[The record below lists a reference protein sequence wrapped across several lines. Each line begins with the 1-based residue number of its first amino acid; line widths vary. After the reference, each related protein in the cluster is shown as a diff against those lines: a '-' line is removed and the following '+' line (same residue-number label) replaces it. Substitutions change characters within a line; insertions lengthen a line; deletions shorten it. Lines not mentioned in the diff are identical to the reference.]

1 MERTKMSQAPPV
13 RERVAVVTGAGQG
26 IGRAIAVALA
36 ARDVQL
42 VVTDRNEETGTA
54 VARELGAVF
63 LPLDVSD
70 PQAITATAT
79 AVVDRFGRVDVLI
92 NNAGIAHED
101 NALDVTDEVW
111 HRVLGVDL
119 TGTFVACREFGRH
132 FVRQRSGSIVNISS
146 IAAFIG
152 SNPEYHVAY
161 DVAKAGVA
169 QLARSL
175 AVEWAPY
182 GVRVNAV
189 APGRTR
195 TPILDT
201 VGMDDPERMTQW
213 IGQIPMG
220 RLLEA
225 EEIAAA
231 VAFIALDGTAVTGQ
245 TLLVDGGQI
254 AQ

>member
-1 MERTKMSQAPPV
+1 MTESPQGHTDD
-13 RERVAVVTGAGQG
+13 RVAVVTGAGQG

-36 ARDVQL
+36 TRGVRV
-42 VVTDRNEETGTA
+42 VVTDRNTETGTA
-54 VARELGAVF
+54 VAKEVGGDF
-63 LPLDVSD
+63 LSLDVSD
-70 PQAITATAT
+70 PR
-79 AVVDRFGRVDVLI
+79 AVAGVAGEVVRRFDRVDVLV

-101 NALDVTDEVW
+101 DALDVTDEVW
-111 HRVLGVDL
+111 HRVLDVDL
-119 TGTFVACREFGRH
+119 TGTFVASREFGRH
-132 FVRQRSGSIVNISS
+132 FVRRGSGSIVNISS

-161 DVAKAGVA
+161 DVAKAGVS

-175 AVEWAPY
+175 AVEWARY

-195 TPILDT
+195 TPILDS
-201 VGMDDPERMTQW
+201 VGMDDPRRMTQW
-213 IGQIPMG
+213 IDQIPLG

-231 VAFIALDGTAVTGQ
+231 VAFVALDATAMTGQ

>member
-1 MERTKMSQAPPV
+1 MSESPL
-13 RERVAVVTGAGQG
+13 RHTEERVAVVTGAGQG

-36 ARDVQL
+36 ARGVRV
-42 VVTDRNEETGTA
+42 VVTDRNTETGTA
-54 VARELGAVF
+54 VAKEVGGEF

-70 PQAITATAT
+70 PR
-79 AVVDRFGRVDVLI
+79 AVAGVAGEVVRRFDRVDVLV

-101 NALDVTDEVW
+101 DALDVTDEVW
-111 HRVLGVDL
+111 HRVLDVDL
-119 TGTFVACREFGRH
+119 TGTFVACREFGHH
-132 FVRQRSGSIVNISS
+132 FVRGGSGSIVNISS

-161 DVAKAGVA
+161 DVAKAGVS

-175 AVEWAPY
+175 AVEWAQY

-201 VGMDDPERMTQW
+201 VGMDDPRRMTRW
-213 IGQIPMG
+213 IDQIPMG

-231 VAFIALDGTAVTGQ
+231 VTFVALDATAMTGQ

>member
-1 MERTKMSQAPPV
+1 MSESQPH
-13 RERVAVVTGAGQG
+13 RSEERVAVVTGAGQG
-26 IGRAIAVALA
+26 IGYSIAAALVA
-36 ARDVQL
+36 RGVRV
-42 VVTDRNEETGTA
+42 VVTDRNPHTGA
-54 VARELGAVF
+54 AAAKELGCVF

-70 PQAITATAT
+70 PLAVTATA
-79 AVVDRFGRVDVLI
+79 AEVVRQFGRVDILV

-101 NALDVTDEVW
+101 DALDVTDEVW
-111 HRVLGVDL
+111 NRILSVDL

-175 AVEWAPY
+175 AVEWAQY

-201 VGMDDPERMTQW
+201 VGMDDPQRMTQW
-213 IGQIPMG
+213 IEQIPMR

-225 EEIAAA
+225 DEIASA
-231 VAFIALDGTAVTGQ
+231 VAFIALDGSAVTGQ

>member
-1 MERTKMSQAPPV
+1 MTESPQGHTDD
-13 RERVAVVTGAGQG
+13 RVAVVTGAGQG

-36 ARDVQL
+36 ARGVRV
-42 VVTDRNEETGTA
+42 VVTDRNTETGTA
-54 VARELGAVF
+54 VAKEVGGDF
-63 LPLDVSD
+63 LSLDVSD
-70 PQAITATAT
+70 PR
-79 AVVDRFGRVDVLI
+79 AVAGVAGEVVRRFDRVDVLV

-101 NALDVTDEVW
+101 DALDVTDEVW
-111 HRVLGVDL
+111 HRVLDVDL

-132 FVRQRSGSIVNISS
+132 FVRRGSGSIVNISS
-146 IAAFIG
+146 IAAFMG

-161 DVAKAGVA
+161 DVAKAGVS

-175 AVEWAPY
+175 AVEWARY

-201 VGMDDPERMTQW
+201 VGMDDPRRMTQW
-213 IGQIPMG
+213 IDQIPLG

-231 VAFIALDGTAVTGQ
+231 VAFVALDATAMTGQ

>member
-1 MERTKMSQAPPV
+1 MTESPQRHT
-13 RERVAVVTGAGQG
+13 EDRVAVVTGAGQG

-36 ARDVQL
+36 ARGVRV
-42 VVTDRNEETGTA
+42 VVTDRNTETGTA
-54 VARELGAVF
+54 VAKEVGGDF
-63 LPLDVSD
+63 LSLDVSD
-70 PQAITATAT
+70 PR
-79 AVVDRFGRVDVLI
+79 AVAGVAGEVVRCFDRVDVLV

-101 NALDVTDEVW
+101 AALDVTDEVW
-111 HRVLGVDL
+111 HRVLDVDL

-132 FVRQRSGSIVNISS
+132 FVRRRSGSIVNISS

-161 DVAKAGVA
+161 DVAKAGVS

-175 AVEWAPY
+175 AVEWARY

-201 VGMDDPERMTQW
+201 VGMDDPRRMTQW
-213 IGQIPMG
+213 IDQIPMG

-231 VAFIALDGTAVTGQ
+231 VAFVALDAGAMTGQ

>member
-1 MERTKMSQAPPV
+1 MRHTDD
-13 RERVAVVTGAGQG
+13 RVAVVTGAGQG

-36 ARDVQL
+36 ARGVRV
-42 VVTDRNEETGTA
+42 VVTDRNPETGTA
-54 VARELGAVF
+54 VAKEVGGDF
-63 LPLDVSD
+63 LSLDVSD
-70 PQAITATAT
+70 PR
-79 AVVDRFGRVDVLI
+79 AVAGVAGEVVRRFDRVDVLV

-101 NALDVTDEVW
+101 AALDVTDEVW
-111 HRVLGVDL
+111 HRVLDVDL

-132 FVRQRSGSIVNISS
+132 FVRRRSGSIVNISS

-161 DVAKAGVA
+161 DVAKAGVS

-175 AVEWAPY
+175 AVEWAQY

-201 VGMDDPERMTQW
+201 VGMDDPRRMTQW
-213 IGQIPMG
+213 IDQIPMG

-231 VAFIALDGTAVTGQ
+231 VAFVALDAAAMTGQ

>member
-1 MERTKMSQAPPV
+1 MTESPLRHTDD
-13 RERVAVVTGAGQG
+13 RVAVVTGAGQG

-36 ARDVQL
+36 ARGVRV
-42 VVTDRNEETGTA
+42 VVTDRNTETGTA
-54 VARELGAVF
+54 VAKEVGGDF
-63 LPLDVSD
+63 LSLDVSD
-70 PQAITATAT
+70 PR
-79 AVVDRFGRVDVLI
+79 AVAGVAGEVVRRFDRVDVLV

-101 NALDVTDEVW
+101 DALDVTDEVW
-111 HRVLGVDL
+111 HRVLDVDL

-132 FVRQRSGSIVNISS
+132 FVRRRSGSIVNISS

-161 DVAKAGVA
+161 DVAKAGVS

-175 AVEWAPY
+175 AVEWARY

-201 VGMDDPERMTQW
+201 VGMDDPRRMTQW
-213 IGQIPMG
+213 IDQIPMG

-231 VAFIALDGTAVTGQ
+231 VAFVALDATAMTGQ

>member
-1 MERTKMSQAPPV
+1 MTEHTHRSD
-13 RERVAVVTGAGQG
+13 ERVAVVTGAGQG
-26 IGRAIAVALA
+26 IGYAIAAALA
-36 ARDVQL
+36 ARGVRV
-42 VVTDRNEETGTA
+42 VVTDRNLETGA
-54 VARELGAVF
+54 AAAKKLGCEF

-70 PQAITATAT
+70 ASAIRTTADE
-79 AVVDRFGRVDVLI
+79 VVRRFGRVDILV

-101 NALDVTDEVW
+101 DALDVTDETW
-111 HRVLGVDL
+111 NRILSVDL

-169 QLARSL
+169 QMARSL
-175 AVEWAPY
+175 AVEWAKY

-201 VGMDDPERMTQW
+201 VGMGDPERMTQW
-213 IGQIPMG
+213 LEQIPMR

-225 EEIAAA
+225 DEIASA
-231 VAFIALDGTAVTGQ
+231 VAFIALDGSAVTGQ

>member
-1 MERTKMSQAPPV
+1 MTEQTD
-13 RERVAVVTGAGQG
+13 ERVAVVTGAGQG
-26 IGRAIAVALA
+26 IGRAIALALA
-36 ARDVQL
+36 ARGVRV
-42 VVTDRNEETGTA
+42 VVTDRNTETGTA
-54 VARELGAVF
+54 VAKEVGGDF
-63 LPLDVSD
+63 LPLDVAD
-70 PQAITATAT
+70 PR
-79 AVVDRFGRVDVLI
+79 AVAEVADEVVRRFDRVDVLV
-92 NNAGIAHED
+92 NNAGIAHE
-101 NALDVTDEVW
+101 NAALDVTDEIW
-111 HRVLGVDL
+111 HRVLDVDL

-132 FVRQRSGSIVNISS
+132 FVRRRSGSIVNISS

-161 DVAKAGVA
+161 DVAKAGVS

-175 AVEWAPY
+175 AVEWAQY

-201 VGMDDPERMTQW
+201 VGMDDPRRMTQW
-213 IGQIPMG
+213 IDQIPMG

-231 VAFIALDGTAVTGQ
+231 VAFVALDGTAMTGQ

>member
-1 MERTKMSQAPPV
+1 MTESPLRHTDD
-13 RERVAVVTGAGQG
+13 RVAVVTGAGQG

-36 ARDVQL
+36 ARGVRV
-42 VVTDRNEETGTA
+42 VVTDRSTETGTA
-54 VARELGAVF
+54 VAKEVGGDF
-63 LPLDVSD
+63 LSLDVSD
-70 PQAITATAT
+70 PR
-79 AVVDRFGRVDVLI
+79 AVAGVAGEVVRRFDRVDVLV

-101 NALDVTDEVW
+101 DALDVTDEVW
-111 HRVLGVDL
+111 HRVLDVDL

-132 FVRQRSGSIVNISS
+132 FVRRRSGSIVNISS

-161 DVAKAGVA
+161 DVAKAGVS

-175 AVEWAPY
+175 AVEWARY

-201 VGMDDPERMTQW
+201 VGMDDPRRMTQW
-213 IGQIPMG
+213 IDQIPMG

-231 VAFIALDGTAVTGQ
+231 VAFVALDATAMTGQ

>member
-1 MERTKMSQAPPV
+1 MTESPQGHTDD
-13 RERVAVVTGAGQG
+13 RVAVVTGAGQG

-36 ARDVQL
+36 ARGVRV
-42 VVTDRNEETGTA
+42 VVTDRNTETGTA
-54 VARELGAVF
+54 VAKEVGGDF
-63 LPLDVSD
+63 LSLDVSD
-70 PQAITATAT
+70 PR
-79 AVVDRFGRVDVLI
+79 AVAGVAGEVVRRFDRVDVLV

-101 NALDVTDEVW
+101 DALDVTDEVW
-111 HRVLGVDL
+111 HRVLDVDL

-132 FVRQRSGSIVNISS
+132 FVRRGSGSIVNISS

-161 DVAKAGVA
+161 DVAKAGVS

-175 AVEWAPY
+175 AVEWARY

-201 VGMDDPERMTQW
+201 VGMDDPRRMTQW
-213 IGQIPMG
+213 IDQIPLG

-231 VAFIALDGTAVTGQ
+231 VAFVPPMPVAPFQVLVT
-245 TLLVDGGQI
+245 TTRDLP
-254 AQ
+254 